1 VATSPWAR
9 TANIAVSPTLLVRCC
24 VIDEIRSIA
33 DVWRKMPSE
42 HHARVLL
49 EELIWRGQRH
59 CPHCGSTNSTKLTGG
74 TCRPGLYQC
83 RERECRGQFSITTKT
98 PLHATKLDLRIWI
111 SAIFLVLTSSK
122 GISSVVM
129 GRLLGVNQKT
139 AWKMGH
145 AIRELMD
152 DRNDELP
159 PLEDIVEVDEAYVG
173 GAPKSLSGAYNPRG
187 KGCGKPMVFVAAS
200 RDGQAR
206 AKVVADDRR
215 TTLEPVLLE
224 WLDPEST
231 TLMTDG
237 STSYPGLGTT
247 MAAHHRVIHSQGEYT
262 NPEIGAH
269 VNTAEAVIS
278 QVQRAL
284 VGVYHNLGR
293 QHLQRYV
300 DEIVWRWNHR
310 DPVREV
316 VKQWTTKAGIEREK
330 TTTIWRPVPVVDQM
344 RVLFQGAVGKQIRRS
359 KEYGLCWP

>member
-1 VATSPWAR
+1 
-9 TANIAVSPTLLVRCC
+9 
-24 VIDEIRSIA
+24 
-33 DVWRKMPSE
+33 MPSE
-42 HHARVLL
+42 HHARVFL
-49 EELIWRGQRH
+49 ESIIWAGGRY
-59 CPHCGSTNSTKLTGG
+59 CPHCGGLRSIKLAGESS
-74 TCRPGLYQC
+74 RPGLYQC
-83 RERECRGQFSITTKT
+83 SEAECRGQFTITTKT

-111 SAIFLVLTSSK
+111 SAMFIVLTSSK

-129 GRLLGVNQKT
+129 ARLLGVNQKT

-152 DRNDELP
+152 DRNGELL

-187 KGCGKPMVFVAAS
+187 KGTGKPMIFVAAS

-206 AKVVADDRR
+206 ARVVADDQRA
-215 TTLEPVLLE
+215 TLEPVLLE
-224 WLDPEST
+224 WIEPTTT

-237 STSYPGLGTT
+237 STSYPGMRKT
-247 MAAHHRVIHSQGEYT
+247 MASHHRVIHSNDEYA
-262 NPEIGAH
+262 NPETGAH
-269 VNTAEAVIS
+269 VNTAESVIS

-293 QHLQRYV
+293 QHLQRYL

-310 DPVREV
+310 EQVRDV
-316 VKQWTTKAGIEREK
+316 VKQWTTKAGVDREK
-330 TTTIWRPVPVVDQM
+330 STTIWKPIPVLDQM
-344 RVLFQGAVGKQIRRS
+344 RVLLQGAVGKQMRRS

>member
-1 VATSPWAR
+1 M
-9 TANIAVSPTLLVRCC
+9 IK
-24 VIDEIRSIA
+24 EIKSLP

-42 HHARVLL
+42 HHARVFL
-49 EELIWRGQRH
+49 ESIIWVGGRY
-59 CPHCGSTNSTKLTGG
+59 CPHCGGLRSIKLAGESS
-74 TCRPGLYQC
+74 RPGLYQC
-83 RERECRGQFSITTKT
+83 SEAECRGQFTITTKT

-111 SAIFLVLTSSK
+111 SAMFIVLTSSK

-129 GRLLGVNQKT
+129 ARLLGVNQKT

-152 DRNDELP
+152 DRNGELL

-187 KGCGKPMVFVAAS
+187 KGTGKPMIFVAAS

-206 AKVVADDRR
+206 ARVVADDQRA
-215 TTLEPVLLE
+215 TLEPVLLE
-224 WLDPEST
+224 WIEPTTT

-237 STSYPGLGTT
+237 STSYPGMGKT
-247 MAAHHRVIHSQGEYT
+247 MASHHRVIHSNDEYA
-262 NPEIGAH
+262 NPETGAH
-269 VNTAEAVIS
+269 VNTAESVIS

-293 QHLQRYV
+293 QHLQRYL

-310 DPVREV
+310 EQVRDV
-316 VKQWTTKAGIEREK
+316 VKQWTTKAGVDREK
-330 TTTIWRPVPVVDQM
+330 STTIWKPIPVLDQM
-344 RVLFQGAVGKQIRRS
+344 RVLLQGAVGKQMRRS